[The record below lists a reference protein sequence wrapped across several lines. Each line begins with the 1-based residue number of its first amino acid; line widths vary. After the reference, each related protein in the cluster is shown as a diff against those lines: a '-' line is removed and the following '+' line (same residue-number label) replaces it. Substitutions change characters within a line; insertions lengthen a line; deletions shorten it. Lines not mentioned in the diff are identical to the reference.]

1 MNLLRLICLIL
12 CAVQIWGC
20 AILPQTALQPACR
33 SHVSGN
39 NASSNSYQALLDAAL
54 TQCQTS
60 QKLWENGD
68 NDKAIA
74 ALDAAYEF
82 VLQIPPDAD
91 QNILQQKEDLRHV
104 IAQRIIK
111 IRATRLNAVN
121 GSHKA
126 IPLDMNAYVAEAIE
140 SFKTREKNIFLDAY
154 VRSGRYRPM
163 IVQAL
168 QQEGLPEELS
178 WLPLIES
185 GFKVNACSQA
195 RALGIWQFIAST
207 GYKFGLERN
216 DWIDERLDPHK
227 STKAAVAYLKELHA
241 MFGDWSTALA
251 AYNCGEGVVLKAIR
265 NQKINYLDNFWDL
278 YRKLPCETATFYPRF
293 LAVLHIVLR
302 PEQYGFTLPPV
313 ERAIQVEEVDIDR
326 QVHLQTIADALGI
339 SFEELKA
346 INPELRKDVTPPE
359 PYGLKVPEG
368 SAKKLIAKLHDLPL
382 WSPPVPGFSVH
393 KVRKG
398 DTLSGLATRY
408 RTTKQAIA
416 GINSI
421 AIDQPLVEGY
431 RLKIPVGKG
440 GVSAPA
446 KPLRIS
452 SALKDNL
459 VEHVVQEG
467 ETIWQ
472 IAERYNTTVKNIQ
485 ALNQLTTTDLV
496 VGQVLAVIDNPQS
509 LKRTKI
515 MKYTVEKGDSPA
527 AIAKKHRMKLEEFLK
542 LNKLTKNSCLMP
554 GDTLMVK
561 VK

>member
-1 MNLLRLICLIL
+1 M
-12 CAVQIWGC
+12 
-20 AILPQTALQPACR
+20 
-33 SHVSGN
+33 
-39 NASSNSYQALLDAAL
+39 
-54 TQCQTS
+54 
-60 QKLWENGD
+60 WEDGD

-82 VLQIPPDAD
+82 VLRIPPDAD
-91 QNILQQKEDLRHV
+91 QNLLQQKEDLRHV

-140 SFKTREKNIFLDAY
+140 SFKTRERNLFLDAY
-154 VRSGRYRPM
+154 IRSGRYRPM
-163 IVQAL
+163 IIQIL

-216 DWIDERLDPHK
+216 DWIDERLDPYK
-227 STKAAVAYLKELHA
+227 STKAAVTYLKELHSI
-241 MFGDWSTALA
+241 FGDWSTALA
-251 AYNCGEGVVLKAIR
+251 AYNCGEGTVLKAIR
-265 NQKINYLDNFWDL
+265 SQKINYLDNFWDL
-278 YRKLPCETATFYPRF
+278 YRKLPCETASFYPRF
-293 LAVLHIVLR
+293 LAVLHIVFR

-313 ERAIQVEEVDIDR
+313 DEALQVEEVDIDR
-326 QVHLQTIADALGI
+326 QVHLQTIAEALGI
-339 SFEELKA
+339 SFEDLKDL
-346 INPELRKDVTPPE
+346 NPELRKYVTPPG

-368 SAKKLIAKLHDLPL
+368 SAPKLIAKLKDLPL
-382 WSPPVPGFSVH
+382 WSPPVPGYTVH
-393 KVRKG
+393 KIRKG
-398 DTLSGLATRY
+398 DTLSNLAARY

-416 GINSI
+416 VMNNITL
-421 AIDQPLVEGY
+421 DQPLVEGN
-431 RLKIPVGKG
+431 RLKIPAGKG
-440 GVSAPA
+440 RISASA
-446 KPLRIS
+446 KPPRIS

-459 VEHVVQEG
+459 LEHVVQEG

-496 VGQVLAVIDNPQS
+496 VGQVLAVVDNPQT
-509 LKRTKI
+509 LKQSKI
-515 MKYTVEKGDSPA
+515 MKYVVQKGESPA
-527 AIAKKHRMKLEEFLK
+527 TIAKKHRMKLKDFLN
-542 LNKLTKNSCLMP
+542 LNKLTKNSRLMP
-554 GDTLMVK
+554 GDTLLVK
-561 VK
+561 IK